1 MVPGFRKV
9 LRFAGAPVDA
19 SEAERRKY
27 GRRLIL
33 IVTACLLPLLF
44 AGAPLWVFVRAQ
56 VVWGAGMYVNFCV
69 KNDHAVVFPWIRGL
83 QRSDSRLS
91 TGLGDLLCGQVKA
104 IYLRG

>member
-1 MVPGFRKV
+1 MVPGIRKV

-44 AGAPLWVFVRAQ
+44 VGAPLWVFVLSQ
-56 VVWGAGMYVNFCV
+56 VVWGAGMY
-69 KNDHAVVFPWIRGL
+69 AGISPI
-83 QRSDSRLS
+83 
-91 TGLGDLLCGQVKA
+91 GDKTDIQ
-104 IYLRG
+104 